1 MKLDNKAFII
11 TGGCGA
17 IGGATAKAI
26 LAKGGYV
33 VVLDVLA
40 PEVGAEKVK
49 TYHPD
54 RAFYFQVDIS
64 NLDQVESACDQA
76 LKVIPKGSLF
86 GGVHCAAIAPSR
98 PWTNKMKESAPHFA
112 KVLNVN
118 AYGTFVVD
126 ACIADAINSQYPDE
140 GPFAPR
146 VKEERGCIVNI
157 ASMVARPA
165 PGRCLTYGPS
175 KTCVLGIGSAAADYL
190 GPSAIRVNS
199 VSPSIVASALMG
211 DRTAYF
217 EAEVEAGA
225 IYPRRFAVVD
235 EIVVG
240 VMYLLENS
248 MMNDYDL
255 RIDGGWRGGTNWAG
269 PHDPRSNA
277 PALE

>member
-1 MKLDNKAFII
+1 MKLENKAFVI

-17 IGGATAKAI
+17 IGGGAAKAI
-26 LAKGGYV
+26 LARGGIV
-33 VVLDVLA
+33 VVLDVLESA
-40 PEVGAEKVK
+40 AGEAKVR

-54 RAFYFQVDIS
+54 RAYYFQTDIADVDKVS
-64 NLDQVESACDQA
+64 AALDLA

-86 GGVHCAAIAPSR
+86 GGVHCAAIAPAR
-98 PWTNKMKESAPHFA
+98 PWTNKMKDSCADFS
-112 KVLNVN
+112 KVLKVN

-140 GPFAPR
+140 GPYAVR
-146 VKEERGCIVNI
+146 VSEERGCIVNI
-157 ASMVARPA
+157 ASMVARPV

-175 KTCVLGIGSAAADYL
+175 KTCVLGISSAASDYL
-190 GPSAIRVNS
+190 GPSAIRVNT

-217 EAEVEAGA
+217 EAEVEAAA

-235 EIVVG
+235 EVVSAIV
-240 VMYLLENS
+240 YLLENS
-248 MMNDYDL
+248 MMNDFDF
-255 RIDGGWRGGTNWAG
+255 RIDGGWRGGTNWAAEK
-269 PHDPRSNA
+269 DPRSNA